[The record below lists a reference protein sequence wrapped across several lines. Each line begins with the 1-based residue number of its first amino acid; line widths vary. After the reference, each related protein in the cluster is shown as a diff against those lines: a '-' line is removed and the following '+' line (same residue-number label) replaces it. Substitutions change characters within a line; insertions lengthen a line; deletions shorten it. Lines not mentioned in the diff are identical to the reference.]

1 MAGFKFKQFEIHQD
15 RCAMKVGT
23 DGVLLGAWAS
33 GGKRILDIGSGTG
46 LISLMMAQR
55 FPEAKVVGID
65 IDEDACSQAREN
77 VSASPFRDRVSIEHC
92 RLQDFGLEGGG
103 NLMKSQLKGDF
114 ARENDGLSREDDDL
128 SRENDG
134 LSDGANS
141 LKFDAIVSNPP
152 FFLNSLKNPDKKRS
166 VARHADSLPFR
177 DLWMGVKRLLS
188 DDSVFSVILPVEV
201 VEQFEAEACFLG
213 YYKTRQCA
221 IKTVERKA
229 PKRYLLAFSRHRG
242 GVMENVTE
250 TMMSSDG
257 SRSEWY
263 AKITDE
269 FYL

>member
-1 MAGFKFKQFEIHQD
+1 MGNFRFKQFEIEQD

-23 DGVLLGAWAS
+23 DGVLLGAWAQ
-33 GGKRILDIGSGTG
+33 GGRRILDIGSGTG

-55 FPEAKVVGID
+55 FPEAEVVGID
-65 IDEDACSQAREN
+65 MDADACGQAREN
-77 VSASPFRDRVSIEHC
+77 VMASPFRDRVEIECC
-92 RLQDFGLEGGG
+92 RLQDFGGTSEAAEALETAEG
-103 NLMKSQLKGDF
+103 LKAAGV
-114 ARENDGLSREDDDL
+114 
-128 SRENDG
+128 
-134 LSDGANS
+134 
-141 LKFDAIVSNPP
+141 FDAIVSNPP
-152 FFLNSLKNPDKKRS
+152 FFLNSLKNPDKKRYM
-166 VARHADSLPFR
+166 ALHADSLPFR

-188 DDSVFSVILPVEV
+188 DDGVFSVILPVEV

-242 GVMENVTE
+242 GMMENVTE